1 MRYRVS
7 LIPLVVTL
15 LTACVSEQPA
25 HPTIDYEE
33 VRASPILEAPTPRP
47 GSYAP
52 ADRQL
57 VAHGEY
63 LVELLAC
70 GACHTHGALVGE
82 PDTERGL
89 AGSRIGIAYINPLGD
104 DRPGIVFAPNIT
116 PDMKTGIGGWTDTQI
131 ANAIRAG
138 KGRHVDSSIVV
149 MPWPGYARLSQGDV
163 AAMVAYLRSIEPVN
177 HLVPGRVPPGKTTD
191 EQFVYFGVYRS
202 NEANGPAD

>member
-1 MRYRVS
+1 
-7 LIPLVVTL
+7 VVL
-15 LTACVSEQPA
+15 LLSACVSEQPA
-25 HPTIDYEE
+25 RPEIAYEEAHPT
-33 VRASPILEAPTPRP
+33 PIIEAPAPRP

-70 GACHTHGALVGE
+70 GACHTHGALIGE

-89 AGSRIGIAYINPLGD
+89 AGSRIGIAFINPLGD

-116 PDMKTGIGGWTDTQI
+116 PDIETGIGAWSDAQI
-131 ANAIRAG
+131 GNAIRAG
-138 KGRHVDSSIVV
+138 KGRYANSSIVV

-163 AAMVAYLRSIEPVN
+163 TAMVAYLRSIEPVE
-177 HLVPGRVPPGKTTD
+177 HQVPNRVLPGQKTD
-191 EQFVYFGVYRS
+191 ELFVYFGVYHS
-202 NEANGPAD
+202 K